1 MNSRTKLPAR
11 KSLFSSK
18 PITAYALDEYPPPTD
33 PQTYPT
39 SPEVAAFT
47 LWLFLILHALALI

>member
-1 MNSRTKLPAR
+1 MGGDECEPRTKLPAR

-18 PITAYALDEYPPPTD
+18 PITAYGLDEYPTG

-39 SPEVAAFT
+39 STEVGLFT
-47 LWLFLILHALALI
+47 L

>member
-1 MNSRTKLPAR
+1 MDGDECEPRTKLPAR

-18 PITAYALDEYPPPTD
+18 PITAYGLDEYPYR

-39 SPEVAAFT
+39 SAEVGAFT
-47 LWLFLILHALALI
+47 SGYS